1 MGEWVTLFPSQNG
14 VDRQN
19 DRFLGKT
26 GNLSFA
32 VFSHALNDYIEGFC
46 FFFFNSFWD
55 VLETRKYQ
63 SDIYIQF
70 IQPSQPQDPLSTR
83 SVFGFFFLFS
93 LGKFYTFVI
102 ISHSF
107 FPLVPHSFVYS
118 HLVSFLVINNPE
130 FN

>member
-32 VFSHALNDYIEGFC
+32 VFSQALNDYIEGFC
-46 FFFFNSFWD
+46 CCFFNSFWD

-70 IQPSQPQDPLSTR
+70 IQPSHPQDPLPTC
-83 SVFGFFFLFS
+83 SVWGFFFCLV
-93 LGKFYTFVI
+93 LE
-102 ISHSF
+102 SF
-107 FPLVPHSFVYS
+107 I
-118 HLVSFLVINNPE
+118 HLS
-130 FN
+130 